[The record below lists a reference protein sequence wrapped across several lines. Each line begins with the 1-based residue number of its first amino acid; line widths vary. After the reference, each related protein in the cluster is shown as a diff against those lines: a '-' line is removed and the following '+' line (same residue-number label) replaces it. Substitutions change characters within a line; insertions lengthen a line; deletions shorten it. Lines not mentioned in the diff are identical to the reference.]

1 MKIAIS
7 VIALIVA
14 TSSATFA
21 GGHKGN
27 SANAKAMVDNI
38 KAYGGNIAPLVGGQ
52 GTYDQ
57 GKGQR
62 GWGNAGSLL
71 TGNGTVD
78 GILGTDLSTEGSQVS
93 KSGK

>member
-1 MKIAIS
+1 MKLTITIAAFL
-7 VIALIVA
+7 IAA
-14 TSSATFA
+14 SSAAFA
-21 GGHKGN
+21 NGN
-27 SANAKAMVDNI
+27 SENAHNMVANI

-52 GTYDQ
+52 GIYDQ

-78 GILGTDLSTEGSQVS
+78 AILGTSIGTTGGQVS
-93 KSGK
+93 KSGKK